1 MWVRMFFTSI
11 CGYSCCL
18 LTVLLPPLCFSQAQ
32 RNKRDISPV
41 CFCSWAS
48 VKIYRPGWLWLQF
61 MSFWSSPESQPKAY
75 DVPFFFFLLLL
86 CIYLLNT
93 SSTVQEQQCSRLKL
107 PLVYL
112 VVMINFSRGC
122 HSDDKHPLASVV
134 CLLVLLCLHL
144 PLLPQRGVFISS
156 VTCCCKSNNE
166 IQEPFVPIR
175 FPNPTKCSL
184 ETGLIT
190 WHDPQSR

>member
-1 MWVRMFFTSI
+1 MSKDVFHEHLWIQLLLVDSPASSSLFFSGSKKQSQTRHQPCVSAFGQVLKSTDLVEYDFSLCHFGAVQSHHPKLMMF
-11 CGYSCCL
+11 
-18 LTVLLPPLCFSQAQ
+18 P
-32 RNKRDISPV
+32 
-41 CFCSWAS
+41 
-48 VKIYRPGWLWLQF
+48 
-61 MSFWSSPESQPKAY
+61 SS
-75 DVPFFFFLLLL
+75 FFFFFV

-93 SSTVQEQQCSRLKL
+93 RTTVQGQQCSRLKL

-112 VVMINFSRGC
+112 VVMMVTNGSSPLAEDVILMI
-122 HSDDKHPLASVV
+122 KHPLASVV

-175 FPNPTKCSL
+175 FPNPTKRSL

-190 WHDPQSR
+190 